1 MVLLHTL
8 THPARVHDISFCS
21 EMPGNK
27 EAEYLLVAAEDKK
40 VTFYETTGEDSTSL
54 PVVAE
59 TAAHKNR

>member
-8 THPARVHDISFCS
+8 THPARVQDISFCCGL
-21 EMPGNK
+21 PGNK

-40 VTFYETTGEDSTSL
+40 VTFYDTTGKDSTSL
-54 PVVAE
+54 PIVAE